1 MIEIILLVSSVLF
14 IFALKLFGRPSTAH
28 RANTFAMLAMAL
40 AVFSA
45 FNFDFSNYD
54 SAFYITIVVSG
65 ILGALISKRVQMT
78 QMPELVGLF
87 NGVGGGASG
96 AIAYVELSKSTLPL
110 SDYFVAIFSMVIGM
124 FTFSG
129 SVVAVLKLRGKLN
142 GDYSTIATIFTAFLP
157 PLLLLPGIWDTL
169 ILERWGINILIL
181 EYFILLSIIG
191 GIVRVAVIGGAD
203 MPVVIAF
210 LNSLSG
216 IAAMS
221 AGFIVNSIILIIA
234 GALVGASGIILT
246 LLMCSA
252 MNRTILQVLK
262 GGFGTSTV
270 NNEYEKDP
278 ISTSPEDVAIQLS
291 YAESV
296 VIVPG
301 YGMAVAQAQAA
312 VKELTNTLKEKSI
325 EVKFA
330 IHPVAGRMPGHMN
343 VLLAEVDIDFEDM
356 YTLEDINSEF
366 SSTDVVIVL
375 GANDVVNPLAR
386 TDENSPIY
394 GMPILDVD
402 LAKQVIVIK
411 RSMSPG
417 YAGIANPLFINDN
430 AKMLFADAKEGLEN
444 IIKSF
449 ELV

>member
-28 RANTFAMLAMAL
+28 RANTFAMLAMGL

-45 FNFDFSNYD
+45 FNLDFSNYD
-54 SAFYITIVVSG
+54 PAFYITIVVSAV
-65 ILGALISKRVQMT
+65 LGVLISKRVQMT

-87 NGVGGGASG
+87 NGFGGGASG
-96 AIAYVELSKSTLPL
+96 AIAYVELSNNSLVIT
-110 SDYFVAIFSMVIGM
+110 DFFVAIFSMVIGV

-129 SVVAVLKLRGKLN
+129 SVIAVLKLRGKLN
-142 GDYSTIATIFTAFLP
+142 NVNTTTANIFSAFLP
-157 PLLLLPGIWDTL
+157 PLILLPAIWDDME
-169 ILERWGINILIL
+169 ILSL
-181 EYFILLSIIG
+181 EYFILLSLIAGVI
-191 GIVRVAVIGGAD
+191 RVAVIGGAD

-221 AGFIVNSIILIIA
+221 AGFIVNSIILIVA

-246 LLMCSA
+246 LLMCAA
-252 MNRTILQVLK
+252 MNRTLLDVLK
-262 GGFGTSTV
+262 GGFGSTSI

-312 VKELTNTLKEKSI
+312 VKELTNTLKDKNI

-343 VLLAEVDIDFEDM
+343 VLLAEVDIDYEDM

-366 SSTDVVIVL
+366 STTDVVLVL

-386 TDENSPIY
+386 TDEDSPIY

-402 LAKQVIVIK
+402 LAKQVIVLK

>member
-54 SAFYITIVVSG
+54 PAFYITIVVSG
-65 ILGALISKRVQMT
+65 LLGVLISKRVQMT

-87 NGVGGGASG
+87 NGFGGGASG

-110 SDYFVAIFSMVIGM
+110 SDYFVAIFSMVIGV

-129 SVVAVLKLRGKLN
+129 SIIAVLKLRGKLN
-142 GDYSTIATIFTAFLP
+142 NVNTTIANIFSAFLP
-157 PLLLLPGIWDTL
+157 PLILLPAIWEEME
-169 ILERWGINILIL
+169 ILSL
-181 EYFILLSIIG
+181 EYFMLLSLIAGII
-191 GIVRVAVIGGAD
+191 RVAVIGGAD

-221 AGFIVNSIILIIA
+221 AGFIVNSIILIVA

-246 LLMCSA
+246 LLMCAA
-252 MNRTILQVLK
+252 MNRTLLDVLK
-262 GGFGTSTV
+262 GGFGGAAI

-312 VKELTNTLKEKSI
+312 VKELTNTLKDKNI

-343 VLLAEVDIDFEDM
+343 VLLAEVDIDYEDM

-402 LAKQVIVIK
+402 LAKQIIVIK

>member
-45 FNFDFSNYD
+45 FNFDFSKYD
-54 SAFYITIVVSG
+54 SAFFSTIVVSG
-65 ILGALISKRVQMT
+65 LLGVLISKRVQMT

-87 NGVGGGASG
+87 NGFGGGASG
-96 AIAYVELSKSTLPL
+96 AIAYVELSNNSLVM
-110 SDYFVAIFSMVIGM
+110 SDFFVAIFSMVIGV

-129 SVVAVLKLRGKLN
+129 SIIAVLKLRGKLN
-142 GDYSTIATIFTAFLP
+142 NVNTTIANIFSAFLP
-157 PLLLLPGIWDTL
+157 PLILLPSIWDDME
-169 ILERWGINILIL
+169 ILTL
-181 EYFILLSIIG
+181 EYFMLLSLIAGVI
-191 GIVRVAVIGGAD
+191 RVAVIGGAD

-221 AGFIVNSIILIIA
+221 AGFIVNSIILIVA

-246 LLMCSA
+246 LLMCAA
-252 MNRTILQVLK
+252 MNRTLLDVLK
-262 GGFGTSTV
+262 GGFGGTTL

-312 VKELTNTLKEKSI
+312 VKELTNTLKDKNI

-343 VLLAEVDIDFEDM
+343 VLLAEVDIDYEDM
-356 YTLEDINSEF
+356 FTLEDINSEF

-386 TDENSPIY
+386 TDEDSPIY

>member
-54 SAFYITIVVSG
+54 SAFYITIIVSG
-65 ILGALISKRVQMT
+65 LLGVLISKRVQMT

-87 NGVGGGASG
+87 NGFGGGASG

-129 SVVAVLKLRGKLN
+129 SIIAVLKLRGKLN
-142 GDYSTIATIFTAFLP
+142 NVNTTIANIFSAFLP
-157 PLLLLPGIWDTL
+157 PLILLPAIWESE
-169 ILERWGINILIL
+169 ILSL
-181 EYFILLSIIG
+181 EYFMLLSLIAGII
-191 GIVRVAVIGGAD
+191 RVAVIGGAD

-246 LLMCSA
+246 LLMCAA
-252 MNRTILQVLK
+252 MNRTLLDVLK
-262 GGFGTSTV
+262 GGFGSKSI
-270 NNEYEKDP
+270 NNEYDKDP

-291 YAESV
+291 YSESV
-296 VIVPG
+296 IIVPG
-301 YGMAVAQAQAA
+301 YGMAVAQAQSA
-312 VKELTNTLKEKSI
+312 VKELTNTLKDKNI

-343 VLLAEVDIDFEDM
+343 VLLAEVDIDYEDM

-386 TDENSPIY
+386 TDEDSPIY

-417 YAGIANPLFINDN
+417 YAGIANPLFINEN